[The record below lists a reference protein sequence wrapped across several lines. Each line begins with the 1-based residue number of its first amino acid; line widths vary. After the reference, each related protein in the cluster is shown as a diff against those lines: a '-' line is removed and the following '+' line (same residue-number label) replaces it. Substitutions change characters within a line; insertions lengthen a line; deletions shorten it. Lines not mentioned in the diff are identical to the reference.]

1 MNALRPSRLRPLSAV
16 KLWTQRSLASGGAAQ
31 FIVPLTLSLIAWV
44 LLTGL
49 LVLLLST
56 GEVSREGLEIVKSK
70 LDDSSLFGISF
81 FHLFT
86 NGGQDLMTQGPGW
99 LFVLLGTVLLA
110 LLTAVF
116 TNFFDKA
123 AADYLEGRSNY
134 GVRDHIAFFGFDE
147 SSPDLLKQMLDGPYR
162 ECIFLVLTPSDAVAA
177 RRKLSASLNKK
188 QMRQVILLDGSVGSV
203 TALPRMQVEHAQEIH
218 IFGEPV
224 AAMECLE
231 LVSEDIVPSD
241 CKPCYVMFEDRA
253 AYAALQTSDLGA
265 RLKGKFEF
273 FPMYRHEMWA
283 HKALICRSLVP
294 NQYGYLPLEGSSGI
308 GPDSTSHVQIAIA
321 GITPPGIALAIDAA
335 HLGHYPNVIKHPECR
350 TRISFIDPDVATGMQ
365 RLAAEFQGLFA
376 LARTRLIDT
385 AKGAIDAQSWQIPAD
400 TEHIG
405 GDFLDIEIEFIQ
417 AEISH
422 PLVREYLSAAATD
435 KDTRLT
441 VAVCLP
447 DANEGLGAASYLPQD
462 VLERSVQV
470 LVYQNEGS
478 AVADAVS
485 SSTTVSAHHYSRIR
499 AFGMKSQA
507 YDLDLISEVL
517 QTARSWRAD
526 SAGDPAKNALSK
538 SEAARMWSNI
548 YNAAHV
554 WTKLRSA
561 NSPDGNIPADMIDPL
576 AMTEHNRWN
585 AEQLLLRFRP
595 LTKAEQQEA
604 LAAGE
609 DFLEVKNRLKRE
621 RMAHL
626 DICSWQ
632 RLQEIDPEVIQYDY
646 NFVEQI

>member
-1 MNALRPSRLRPLSAV
+1 MKSLRPSRLRPLSAA
-16 KLWTQRSLASGGAAQ
+16 KLWIQRSLASGGVAQ
-31 FIVPLTLSLIAWV
+31 FAVPFALSLLAWV

-56 GEVSREGLEIVKSK
+56 GEVSREGLETVKSK
-70 LDDSSLFGISF
+70 LDGDSLFGISF

-134 GVRDHIAFFGFDE
+134 GVQDHIAFFGFDE
-147 SSPDLLKQMLDGPYR
+147 STPDLLRQMLQGPYKD
-162 ECIFLVLTPSDAVAA
+162 CIFLVLTPSDAVAA

-188 QMRQVILLDGSVGSV
+188 QMRRVILLDGSVGSV
-203 TALPRMQVEHAQEIH
+203 TAMPRMQVARAQEIH

-224 AAMECLE
+224 AAMECLN
-231 LVSEDIVPSD
+231 LVSEAIIPSD
-241 CKPCYVMFEDRA
+241 RKPCYVMFEDRA

-265 RLKGKFEF
+265 RLKGKFDF

-294 NQYGYLPLEGSSGI
+294 NQYGYMPLEGSAGI

-321 GITPPGIALAIDAA
+321 GITPAGIALAIEAA
-335 HLGHYPNVIKHPECR
+335 HLGHYPNVFKHPECR
-350 TRISFIDPDVATGMQ
+350 TRITFIAPGAELGKQ
-365 RLAAEFQGLFA
+365 RLAAEFPGLFS
-376 LARTRLIDT
+376 LARTRSV
-385 AKGAIDAQSWQIPAD
+385 GAGDVSVEAQAWQIPAG
-400 TEHIG
+400 TEHLG
-405 GDFLDIEIEFIQ
+405 GDFLDIELEFIQ
-417 AEISH
+417 AGLSH
-422 PLVREYLSAAATD
+422 HAVREYLTAAALD

-441 VAVCLP
+441 VAVCLT
-447 DANEGLGAASYLPQD
+447 DADKALGAASHLPHE
-462 VLERSVQV
+462 VLENSVQV

-485 SSTTVSAHHYSRIR
+485 SSTTVSARQYGRIK

-507 YDLDLISEVL
+507 YDLDMISEIV

-526 SAGDPAKNALSK
+526 SAGDPSLNAPSK

-561 NSPDGNIPADMIDPL
+561 DSQDGSIPADMTDIL

-585 AEQLLLRFRP
+585 AEQLMLRYRP
-595 LTKAEQQEA
+595 LTKEEQQEV
-604 LAAGE
+604 LDAGSNSI
-609 DFLEVKNRLKRE
+609 DVKNRLKRE

-626 DICSWQ
+626 DICSWD
-632 RLQEIDPEVIQYDY
+632 RLKEVDPEVLQYDY